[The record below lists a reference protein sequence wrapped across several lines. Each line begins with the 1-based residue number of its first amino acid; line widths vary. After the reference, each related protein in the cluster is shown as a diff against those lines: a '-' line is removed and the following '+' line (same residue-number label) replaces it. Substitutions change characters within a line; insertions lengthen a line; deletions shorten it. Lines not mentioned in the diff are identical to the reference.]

1 VLCQLFHTCLKY
13 TDFSDRLVAD
23 SDENLS
29 ESDVSRMSKLSWYI
43 SLNMTNQESAIVFGR
58 EMAANYDKG
67 NAVFAP
73 IRDSLN
79 FVIRAILAEL
89 PTDARILCVGVGTGS
104 ELINLAQAFPQ
115 WQFTAVEP
123 AAAMLDI
130 CRQKVEACGM
140 TSRCT
145 FHEGYLD
152 SLPGSDTFDAA
163 TCLFVSQFLLQSEK
177 RSNFFHQIAMKLRSG
192 GYLINADLAYDRSAS
207 SYPELLDTWLRIM
220 ASAGMPIEMVRARI
234 SAAYS
239 RDVAV
244 LPPSEVASIIDAGGF
259 DSPVLFF
266 QSLLMH
272 AWSAKRSTTLQSR
285 G

>member
-1 VLCQLFHTCLKY
+1 
-13 TDFSDRLVAD
+13 
-23 SDENLS
+23 
-29 ESDVSRMSKLSWYI
+29 MP
-43 SLNMTNQESAIVFGR
+43 NQESAIVFGR

-79 FVIRAILAEL
+79 FVIRTILAEL

-104 ELINLAQAFPQ
+104 ELIDLAQAFPQ

-130 CRQKVEACGM
+130 CRQKVEECGM

-152 SLPGSDTFDAA
+152 SLPESDTFDAA
-163 TCLFVSQFLLQSEK
+163 TCLFVSQFLLQPKE
-177 RSNFFHQIAMKLRSG
+177 RRNFFHHIAVRLRSQ
-192 GYLINADLAYDRSAS
+192 GYLINADLAYDRSAAT
-207 SYPELLDTWLRIM
+207 YPELLDIWLRIM
-220 ASAGMPIEMVRARI
+220 ASAGMPVEMVRARI
-234 SAAYS
+234 SAAYD

-244 LPPSEVASIIDAGGF
+244 LPPSEVASIIAAGGF
-259 DSPVLFF
+259 DPPVLFF
-266 QSLLMH
+266 QNLLMH
-272 AWSAKRSTTLQSR
+272 AWYTRRNTILQSH